1 MDEWLPIV
9 DENGL
14 VKGRALRST
23 CHNYSFLL
31 HPVVH
36 LHLFNSKGELCLQ
49 KRAAKKDIQ
58 PDKWDTAV
66 GGHIG
71 ECETIE
77 DALKRETFEE
87 LGIKDFIFE
96 KAFSYTF
103 RSTREFELINV
114 FVACY
119 DGKIQYDIQEIADVR
134 FWTLDEIITA
144 KGKNVFT
151 PNFEQEFDRLMSFI
165 KIEKPSIFPDTFY
178 IHTI

>member
-9 DENGL
+9 DEKGL

-49 KRAAKKDIQ
+49 KRAATKDIQ

-77 DALKRETFEE
+77 DALKREWELKKYTHKKKEE
-87 LGIKDFIFE
+87 L
-96 KAFSYTF
+96 
-103 RSTREFELINV
+103 
-114 FVACY
+114 
-119 DGKIQYDIQEIADVR
+119 
-134 FWTLDEIITA
+134 IIIYNRNRR
-144 KGKNVFT
+144 KK
-151 PNFEQEFDRLMSFI
+151 L
-165 KIEKPSIFPDTFY
+165 
-178 IHTI
+178 